1 MKQDEW
7 FNLKDLSLI
16 ENSETIVDVLF
27 ENGNIIEGKFY
38 SYIEWFAFGRN
49 HLRNH
54 MFENKINNKSVNIK
68 DLTIVGWKFKEN
80 KNDC

>member
-7 FNLKDLSLI
+7 FSLKDLSLI

-38 SYIEWFAFGRN
+38 SYIEWFALGRN

-54 MFENKINNKSVNIK
+54 MFENKINNKAANIE